1 MVRGSFGMVGLV
13 MVAKVRVVF
22 HWVMVWVMVGFV
34 VGVMVRLVV
43 GIMMGLVVDRGMMDM
58 TMTVVC

>member
-1 MVRGSFGMVGLV
+1 MVGLV
-13 MVAKVRVVF
+13 MVAKVSMVF
-22 HWVMVWVMVGFV
+22 HWVMVGVVVGLVIRVMVG
-34 VGVMVRLVV
+34 LVV

>member
-1 MVRGSFGMVGLV
+1 MVGLV

-22 HWVMVWVMVGFV
+22 NWVMVWVVVGFV